1 MTKKAIVSGSLLGD
15 ARVKRIDMGYH
26 FYLAGTAVFSKVE
39 PEKVTY
45 GLPDFD
51 DGSRGRVISLFYPAF
66 VLIACYVP
74 NAGSELKNLDKK
86 MEFDKYMEKY
96 IRSLQKEGKPVIWA
110 G

>member
-15 ARVKRIDMGYH
+15 SRVGSNNILL
-26 FYLAGTAVFSKVE
+26 YLAGTAVFSKVE

-51 DGSRGRVISLFYPAF
+51 DGSKGRVISLFYPAF